1 MAQQPTNPLP
11 SRVIDMGAE
20 ARKAWGEEWGVPET
34 AYRFSNGKEFKDSG
48 SSGGPYVPEGQ

>member
-48 SSGGPYVPEGQ
+48 SSGGPYVP